1 MLQSFQHL
9 CRVRLCWR
17 SAGQVRRPPWQNFVW
32 DCKFCGSCNWCSLS
46 NDNFVKKKK
55 KKNSHTTGAGQAECI
70 CGWVT
75 ECRFFKRRQ
84 WLNGSFLAIDSLV
97 VVRVVQT
104 TLQCFC
110 RAEKERG
117 FQLVDH
123 VDFMKQAMVKHAIT
137 TKKQSTLL
145 KTFAPKWVNC
155 INTWS
160 ANNSA
165 PIGH

>member
-1 MLQSFQHL
+1 MGQCYKAFSTCAEYASAEEAQDKFEDHLDKILYGIASFVAPATGVACL
-9 CRVRLCWR
+9 TTT
-17 SAGQVRRPPWQNFVW
+17 
-32 DCKFCGSCNWCSLS
+32 LS
-46 NDNFVKKKK
+46 KKK

-110 RAEKERG
+110 RAEKEHG

-145 KTFAPKWVNC
+145 KTFAPK
-155 INTWS
+155 
-160 ANNSA
+160 
-165 PIGH
+165 